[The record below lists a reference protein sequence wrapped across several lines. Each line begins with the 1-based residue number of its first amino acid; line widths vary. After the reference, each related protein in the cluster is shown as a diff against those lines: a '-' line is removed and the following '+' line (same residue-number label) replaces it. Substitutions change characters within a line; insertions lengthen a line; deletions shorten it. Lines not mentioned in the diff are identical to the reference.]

1 MSNPTWLWLTNAN
14 SSPVIGKP
22 LVTGRPGAF
31 YLRENVSGFNNKK
44 DSNNVSS
51 ASLDHQILPPIRTKA

>member
-44 DSNNVSS
+44 EALLNKSNFC
-51 ASLDHQILPPIRTKA
+51 